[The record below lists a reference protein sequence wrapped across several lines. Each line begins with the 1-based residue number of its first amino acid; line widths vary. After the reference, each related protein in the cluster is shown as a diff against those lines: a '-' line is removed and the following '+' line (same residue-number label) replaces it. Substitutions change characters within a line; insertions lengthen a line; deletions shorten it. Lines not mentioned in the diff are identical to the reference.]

1 MVPMYCKRLIRPII
15 GAVRIFLLALT
26 LVASAAWSQ
35 ESYPSRSVRLVIDTS
50 PGGVTDLFGRLVA
63 EALTL
68 RLGQTMYVD
77 NKPGASGNVAIDF
90 LVRSPPDGYTLMI
103 ASGGGLVVKPFL
115 ERGLTFDVMNDL
127 VPICN
132 VAEVAHILVVPA
144 SVPAKDVTE
153 FVAWAKAQPGKVYY
167 GSAGIGSPPH
177 LSMELFARTAGLKLV
192 HVPYKGVGGALP
204 DLLAGRV
211 QIMSM
216 AIGSARPYLKTGQLR
231 PLAAGAKHR
240 LTNLPDV
247 PTAAEAG
254 VAAWEMSAWF
264 GVFAPRGTSGEIVR
278 LLNQHLQAVLEDSK
292 MRERLHDAGAE
303 PVGGSPESFAERYR
317 ADHRMWGQF
326 IREIGLKTE

>member
-1 MVPMYCKRLIRPII
+1 MRPVRAIVAIFAVLIAL
-15 GAVRIFLLALT
+15 GAAG
-26 LVASAAWSQ
+26 Q
-35 ESYPSRSVRLVIDTS
+35 EPYPSRSVRLVIDTS

-63 EALTL
+63 EALTP
-68 RLGQTMYVD
+68 RLGQTVYVD

-90 LVRSPPDGYTLMI
+90 LVRSPADGYTLMI
-103 ASGGGLVVKPFL
+103 ASGGGIVVKPFL

-127 VPICN
+127 VPVCN
-132 VAEVAHILVVPA
+132 IAEVAHILVVPA
-144 SVPAKDVTE
+144 SVPAKDLGE
-153 FVAWAKAQPGKVYY
+153 FIAWAKAQPGKVNY

-177 LSMELFARTAGLKLV
+177 LSMELFGRLAGLKLV

-211 QIMSM
+211 QVMSM
-216 AIGSARPYLKTGQLR
+216 AVGSARPYLKTGQLR

-254 VAAWEMSAWF
+254 VAGWEMSAWF
-264 GVFAPRGTSGEIVR
+264 GVFAPRATPEDIVR
-278 LLNQHLQAVLEDSK
+278 LLNRHLQAVLEDPK
-292 MRERLHDAGAE
+292 MRDRLYDAGAE
-303 PVGGSPESFAERYR
+303 PVGGSAEALAERFR
-317 ADHRMWGQF
+317 ADHRRWGQF